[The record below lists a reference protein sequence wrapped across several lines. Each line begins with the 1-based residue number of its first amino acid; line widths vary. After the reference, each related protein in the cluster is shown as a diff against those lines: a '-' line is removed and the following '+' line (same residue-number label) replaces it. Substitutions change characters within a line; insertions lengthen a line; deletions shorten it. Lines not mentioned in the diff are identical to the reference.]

1 MDQKKCQD
9 GTRDWIATAVKK
21 LELSSQVALVKPHRF
36 QSILERIVDQRTL
49 LGSDAISASWW
60 WEALR
65 EPAYC
70 TIPTDPVR
78 TLKSLIR
85 ANEPVWFVAE
95 ASGEKQIGNF
105 WLYETTIE
113 PLCAVLAECPHFEYY
128 VVGKKMD
135 WLICENHHGVLMA
148 NGDEMATRL
157 SEVWSP
163 MSRGE

>member
-1 MDQKKCQD
+1 MDQKKSQC
-9 GTRDWIATAVKK
+9 GSRDWLTDAAKK
-21 LELSSQVALVKPHRF
+21 LGIASQVGLVEPHRF
-36 QSILERIVDQRTL
+36 RPILERIIAQRTL
-49 LGSDAISASWW
+49 LKSDAISASWW

-70 TIPTDPVR
+70 TIPTDPMR

-85 ANEPVWFVAE
+85 ANEPLWFVAE
-95 ASGEKQIGNF
+95 ASGDKKIGNF

-113 PLCAVLAECPHFEYY
+113 PLCAVLAKCPHFEYY

-148 NGDEMATRL
+148 NGEDMATRM
-157 SEVWSP
+157 SEEWSP
-163 MSRGE
+163 MSRSE